1 MEYFQIGWNNVSNRV
16 FCRILMK
23 VREGKNVHTHIHK
36 KRFFYCKG
44 GEAEIVAHL
53 IVTRVQFPWPRA

>member
-1 MEYFQIGWNNVSNRV
+1 
-16 FCRILMK
+16 MK
-23 VREGKNVHTHIHK
+23 VREGKNVHTHTHIHK